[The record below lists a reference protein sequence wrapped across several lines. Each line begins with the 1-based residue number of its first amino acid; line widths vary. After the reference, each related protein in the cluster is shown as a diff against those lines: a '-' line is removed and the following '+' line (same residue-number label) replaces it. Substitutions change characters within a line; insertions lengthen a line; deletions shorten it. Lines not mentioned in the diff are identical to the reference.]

1 MKVLSVN
8 IGLPR
13 IVEYRGEPVATG
25 IYKESVAGR
34 VTVNEF
40 NLAGDAQ
47 ADLTVHGGYAKAVYV
62 YPSEHYEFWRKELQ
76 EMDLPFGVFGENS
89 TTLGLTETDAHVG
102 DRLKIGTAHFVVTQ
116 PRQPCFKLGIRF
128 GRGDIIKRFAKSG
141 RRGFYLAIEKT
152 GEVGAGDPI
161 EFLSRETKQSSIFE
175 IVRER
180 FNLNRI

>member
-89 TTLGLTETDAHVG
+89 TTLGLTETDAHCRRPLRIGLRNSSLHSRASRVSNSAFVSVARTLSNDLRKAGAAAFTG
-102 DRLKIGTAHFVVTQ
+102 D
-116 PRQPCFKLGIRF
+116 
-128 GRGDIIKRFAKSG
+128 
-141 RRGFYLAIEKT
+141 
-152 GEVGAGDPI
+152 
-161 EFLSRETKQSSIFE
+161 
-175 IVRER
+175 
-180 FNLNRI
+180 